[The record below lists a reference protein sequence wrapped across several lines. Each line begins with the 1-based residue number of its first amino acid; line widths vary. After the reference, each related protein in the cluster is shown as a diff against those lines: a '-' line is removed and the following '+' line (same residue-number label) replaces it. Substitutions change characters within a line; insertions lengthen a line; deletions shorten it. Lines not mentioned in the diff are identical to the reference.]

1 MITAKKMSQIL
12 SQYDTDSLTIGT
24 LGSHS
29 ALNIFKGAQE
39 EGFRTVCLCKKDDA
53 VMYRKFPLADEIII
67 VKSFTDLLD
76 EKLQAKLRELNT
88 ILVPHGSFTAYLS
101 TQQLT
106 NDLYVPI
113 FGNRHLLHWEASRT
127 KQEQWLRDAG
137 LRLPRTFKTPEEIS
151 GLAIAKLP
159 GAKGGRGY
167 FLVSSAESFEKK
179 VSDMIKRRLLTQDD
193 VNRIHLQEYILGVNV
208 YPHYFSSIV
217 KRDVEF
223 LGVDRRYESA
233 VDAIGRIPASEQLEL
248 GMNPTYTIVGNIPI
262 TLRESLL
269 PELMNMGDNVM
280 KKAKELAPPGI
291 IGPFC
296 LETVITDDLKIYTFE
311 ISARIV
317 AGTNVGIGTSPYAYL
332 KYGKDMYTGR
342 RIAVEIKEA
351 LEKDVL
357 EQILA

>member
-1 MITAKKMSQIL
+1 MITPRKISRIL
-12 SQYDTDSLTIGT
+12 SKYDSKNLAIGT

-29 ALNIFKGAQE
+29 ALNIFKGARE
-39 EGFRTVCLCKKDDA
+39 EGFKTVCLCKKDDA
-53 VMYRKFPLADEIII
+53 IVYKKFPLADEIII
-67 VKSFTDLLD
+67 VKSFADLLD

-88 ILVPHGSFTAYLS
+88 VLVPHGSFTAYLS
-101 TQQLT
+101 TEQLT
-106 NDLYVPI
+106 NDLYVPM
-113 FGNRHLLHWEASRT
+113 FGNRQLLHWEASRT
-127 KQEQWLRDAG
+127 KQEEWLRSAG
-137 LRLPRTFKTPEEIS
+137 LRLPKVFKKPEEIR

-167 FLVSSAESFEKK
+167 FLAGSAESFRKK
-179 VSDMIKRRLLTQDD
+179 VGDMIKRGLLTKEDA
-193 VNRIHLQEYILGVNV
+193 NRIHLQEYILGVNV
-208 YPHYFSSIV
+208 YPHYFASII
-217 KRDVEF
+217 KDDVEF

-233 VDAIGRIPASEQLEL
+233 VDAIGKIPASEQLEM
-248 GMNPTYTIVGNIPI
+248 GINPTYTIVGNIPI

-351 LEKDVL
+351 LRKNRLNE
-357 EQILA
+357 ILA

>member
-1 MITAKKMSQIL
+1 
-12 SQYDTDSLTIGT
+12 
-24 LGSHS
+24 
-29 ALNIFKGAQE
+29 
-39 EGFRTVCLCKKDDA
+39 
-53 VMYRKFPLADEIII
+53 
-67 VKSFTDLLD
+67 
-76 EKLQAKLRELNT
+76 
-88 ILVPHGSFTAYLS
+88 
-101 TQQLT
+101 
-106 NDLYVPI
+106 
-113 FGNRHLLHWEASRT
+113 
-127 KQEQWLRDAG
+127 
-137 LRLPRTFKTPEEIS
+137 
-151 GLAIAKLP
+151 
-159 GAKGGRGY
+159 
-167 FLVSSAESFEKK
+167 
-179 VSDMIKRRLLTQDD
+179 MIKRRLLTQDD
-193 VNRIHLQEYILGVNV
+193 VNRIHLQEYVLGVNV

-217 KRDVEF
+217 KKDVEF